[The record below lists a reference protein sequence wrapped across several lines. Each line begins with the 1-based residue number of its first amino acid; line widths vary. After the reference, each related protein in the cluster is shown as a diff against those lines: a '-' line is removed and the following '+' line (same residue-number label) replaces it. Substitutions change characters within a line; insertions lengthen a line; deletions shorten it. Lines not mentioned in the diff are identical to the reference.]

1 MKPTHAAT
9 VGNKQD
15 VTAWQFSRTA
25 PIPVWVAKIF
35 HFIEDTFEDE
45 HKEVKWAGISTEGKV
60 VEAKEGDWVVAP
72 DVGRCFVLTN
82 AEFNECFKP
91 LIP

>member
-1 MKPTHAAT
+1 MKATHCAT
-9 VGNKQD
+9 IGNKQD

-25 PIPVWVAKIF
+25 PIPVWVARKF
-35 HFIEDTFEDE
+35 HQIPEAEGWTAVDTN
-45 HKEVKWAGISTEGKV
+45 GKL

-72 DVGRCFVLTN
+72 DVGTCFVLTN
-82 AEFNECFKP
+82 EEFNECFKP